1 MRVSSFFSRFRFT
14 PLVRGTPIVVFCV
27 LCFFLVGCSKA
38 MNPEVVIT
46 FPKTTITLTSPDKKV
61 INIPAE
67 MATTSQQHQRGLM
80 FREKLDAKAGMLF
93 VFEQLQPL
101 NFWMKNTKIPLDIIF
116 FDKNGDF
123 VNALTMEPCTAAPCP
138 TYKAAALSSYA
149 LEVNKDYRTTHKI
162 GTGWKIDP
170 KAVKKISNPS

>member
-101 NFWMKNTKIPLDIIF
+101 NFWMKNTKIPLDVLY
-116 FDKNGDF
+116 FDDNGSF
-123 VNALTMEPCTAAPCP
+123 VSMSTMQPCLEDPCASYSSMVPAL
-138 TYKAAALSSYA
+138 YA
-149 LEVNKDYRTTHKI
+149 LEVNAGYAKRNLSGY
-162 GTGWKIDP
+162 
-170 KAVKKISNPS
+170 VS